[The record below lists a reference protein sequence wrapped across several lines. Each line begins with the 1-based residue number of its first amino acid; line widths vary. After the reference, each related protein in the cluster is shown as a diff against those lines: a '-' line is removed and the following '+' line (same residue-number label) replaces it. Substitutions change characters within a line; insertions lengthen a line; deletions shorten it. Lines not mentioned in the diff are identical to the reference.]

1 MLNSELLAIMYG
13 LASAATWGTGDFSG
27 GFATKTSNV
36 SGVLLIGYITG
47 VILLSIVALWVG
59 SPVPDMYS
67 VMTGAASGI
76 GGVLGLGALYMGLAR
91 SRMGI
96 VAPLAGII
104 SAMLPVF
111 FAMFLEGLPS
121 STQILGFALALADI
135 WFLSAPEKS
144 QKIQLKQFGYPV
156 VAGVC
161 FGLSF
166 ILVDQAVEQSVL
178 WPLVAARGMGIT
190 LLLIL
195 MFVFHK
201 GALPQRN
208 NYPLICLAGIFE
220 TAGNTFYALAAHTGR
235 LDIAAVLSSMYP
247 ATTVML
253 AWIILK
259 EHLSCRQWI
268 GVFTAL
274 TALALIAA

>member
-1 MLNSELLAIMYG
+1 
-13 LASAATWGTGDFSG
+13 
-27 GFATKTSNV
+27 
-36 SGVLLIGYITG
+36 
-47 VILLSIVALWVG
+47 
-59 SPVPDMYS
+59 MYS
-67 VMTGAASGI
+67 VMMGAASGI
-76 GGVLGLGALYMGLAR
+76 GGVLGLGALYMGLAG

-96 VAPLAGII
+96 VAPLAGVI

-111 FAMFLEGLPS
+111 FGMLWEGLPS
-121 STQILGFALALADI
+121 NIQITGFSFALAAI

-144 QKIQLKQFGYPV
+144 QKIRLNQLGYPIM
-156 VAGVC
+156 AGVS

-178 WPLVAARGMGIT
+178 WPLAAARGMGIT

-195 MFVFHK
+195 MFIFRK

-208 NYPLICLAGIFE
+208 NYPLVCLAGIFE

-247 ATTVML
+247 VTTVIL
-253 AWIILK
+253 ACLILK
-259 EHLSCRQWI
+259 EHLSCRQWV
-268 GVFTAL
+268 GVITAL
-274 TALALIAA
+274 TALVLIAA